1 MALLRRGISCYH
13 RYHSQKRAKKALFL
27 IPGKVQTQKVSLLIC
42 QLCEDVIYYLTRM
55 RLKGLI

>member
-1 MALLRRGISCYH
+1 GIIMTLLRRGILCYH

-42 QLCEDVIYYLTRM
+42 QLCEDVIYY
-55 RLKGLI
+55 